1 MKKKISI
8 LLILLSFVLVG
19 CGKESKLK
27 NFDEEKIVKLSKE
40 SIELVN
46 KEEYKKLVDDYF
58 DDSVKDM
65 INPDE
70 LQPVMDTYIEK
81 IGAFK
86 EFEEYDVVEEEKDG
100 KNYCGLVY
108 EVKHEKGNLIYSV
121 GYNKDY
127 KIFQFFIKEKGK

>member
-40 SIELVN
+40 SIKLVN